1 MKVYGTVKN
10 KDAGKVVLY
19 PDNDTNVLYKD
30 AGLSLPV
37 TADELKEI
45 FIVGAL
51 VVADEPTAW
60 AVPTAINLAS
70 ADVKYATLFL
80 SLEAIN
86 DTQCYSVEY
95 LDA

>member
-19 PDNDTNVLYKD
+19 ADIDTDVLYKD
-30 AGLSLPV
+30 ADLSLPV

-51 VVADEPTAW
+51 VAVELTSW
-60 AVPTAINLAS
+60 AVPTAFVPAS
-70 ADVKYATLFL
+70 EDVAYATLVL
-80 SLEAIN
+80 SNEAIS
-86 DTQCYSVEY
+86 DTRYYSVEY